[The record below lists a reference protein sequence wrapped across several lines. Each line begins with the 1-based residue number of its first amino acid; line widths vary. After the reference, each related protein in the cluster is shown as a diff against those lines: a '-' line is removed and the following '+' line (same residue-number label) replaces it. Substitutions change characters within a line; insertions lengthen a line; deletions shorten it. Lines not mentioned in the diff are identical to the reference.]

1 MNRRRFFGL
10 CAASAASSICTA
22 AEVAEFVLLP
32 GSATVS
38 GAFVRR
44 HVIPLLNH
52 GWTTAKDGRAK
63 EDA

>member
-10 CAASAASSICTA
+10 CAASAAAPICTA
-22 AEVAEFVLLP
+22 AKGEEFVRLP
-32 GSATVS
+32 GGATVS